1 MTATALLLA
10 AVLAS
15 APTSFV
21 VRNVRVFD
29 GEQVQP
35 ARSVLVVDGTIREV
49 GSTVNAPAE
58 APVADGTGKT
68 LLPGLFDAHV
78 HVLNPEDLKTA
89 LSYGITTELDM
100 FTVPEVAATVKARQA
115 TGGGADEADL
125 RSAVTLVTRP
135 GGHGTEYGNPM
146 ATLAPGADVL
156 AFVDARIGEG
166 ADYIKV
172 VVDDGSAFG
181 FSRPTLDKPA
191 LCAVIAAA
199 HARKRLAI
207 THIATSRGFREAVEC
222 GTDGIAHLPADPLEP
237 GLARLAAERRVFVTP
252 TLLMLLF
259 HEATRAAAVQNLK
272 TVAAAGVTILAGTD
286 GPLPPTEPG
295 KSLHREIELL
305 VEAGL
310 RPLQALAAATS
321 SPARAFGLADR
332 GRIAPGLRADLV
344 LVEGDP
350 TVDITAT
357 RRIVAVWKQGVALGR
372 PATQP

>member
-1 MTATALLLA
+1 MTTPALLLA
-10 AVLAS
+10 ALLAS
-15 APTSFV
+15 APASFV

-29 GEQVQP
+29 GKQVRP

-49 GSTVNAPAE
+49 ERTVS
-58 APVADGTGKT
+58 APVDARVVDGTGKT
-68 LLPGLFDAHV
+68 LLPGLLDAHV
-78 HVLNPEDLKTA
+78 HVLNPEDLKAA
-89 LSYGITTELDM
+89 LSFGITTELDM
-100 FTVPEVAATVKARQA
+100 FTLQEVAATVKARQA
-115 TGGGADEADL
+115 AGGGADEADL
-125 RSAVTLVTRP
+125 LSAVTLVTRP

-146 ATLAPGADVL
+146 ATLAPGADVQ
-156 AFVDARIGEG
+156 AFVDARIAEG

-181 FSRPTLDKPA
+181 FSRPTLDKPT

-199 HARKRLAI
+199 HARKKLAT
-207 THIATSRGFREAVEC
+207 THIATSKDFRDAVEC
-222 GTDGIAHLPADPLEP
+222 GTDGIAHLPAGPLEP

-259 HEATRAAAVQNLK
+259 HEATRAAAVQNVK
-272 TVAAAGVTILAGTD
+272 AVAAAGVTILAGTD

-305 VEAGL
+305 VEAAL
-310 RPLQALAAATS
+310 TPLQALAAATS
-321 SPARAFGLADR
+321 APASAFGLTDR

-357 RRIVAVWKQGVALGR
+357 RRIVAVWKRGVALDR
-372 PATQP
+372 PATNP